1 MRLPLIAARSP
12 CVLWRAALGLAAISL
27 GACAAEDAGREPA
40 PAAASWSTL
49 SGQAPLVIAHRG
61 ASGERPEHSE
71 AAYKLALEQGA
82 DVLEPDLQMS
92 ADGVLIVRHDPYL
105 STSTDIADRPE
116 FEDRQAS
123 RFGRQDWWVSDFTA
137 RELQSLNTRQVFDDR
152 SNAFD
157 DQGPVLTFE
166 DFLDFVSGEQILCD
180 CVIAMEPEIKSPA
193 EYAALGLDP
202 LPVLLA
208 LLEERGLNRADAPV
222 VIQSFDPA
230 FLQRL
235 RPQTPLKLAML
246 YAGPAEDGFD
256 ADGLTLPE
264 IAEFAD
270 GVGAFKGV
278 LINPDG
284 SSTGY
289 VEAAHALGLEVHA
302 WTVRDDRTPVT
313 GDTVEAEL
321 AALYRLGVDAVFTD
335 HPATAVAVRASL
347 R

>member
-1 MRLPLIAARSP
+1 MRLSLIAA
-12 CVLWRAALGLAAISL
+12 LWISAFSL

-40 PAAASWSTL
+40 PAAASWPTL
-49 SGQAPLVIAHRG
+49 SGEAPLVIAHRG

-116 FEDRQAS
+116 FADRRQA
-123 RFGRQDWWVSDFTA
+123 RFGREDWWVSDFTA
-137 RELQSLNTRQVFDDR
+137 AELQSLNTRQVFDDR
-152 SNAFD
+152 SDAFD
-157 DQGPVLTFE
+157 DQYNVLTFE
-166 DFLDFVSGEQILCD
+166 DFLDFISGEQILCG
-180 CVIAMEPEIKSPA
+180 CVIAIEPEIKSPA
-193 EYAALGLDP
+193 EYTAMGLDP

-208 LLEERGLNRADAPV
+208 MLEERGLNREGAPV
-222 VIQSFDPA
+222 VIQSFEPA

-235 RPQTPLKLAML
+235 RPQTPLPLAML

-256 ADGLTLPE
+256 ADGLTLNE

-270 GVGAFKGV
+270 GIGAFKGV
-278 LINPDG
+278 LINPDA

-289 VEAAHALGLEVHA
+289 VEAAHALGLEVHT
-302 WTVRDDRTPVT
+302 WTVRDDRTPIT

-335 HPATAVAVRASL
+335 HPATAVAVRDSL
-347 R
+347 Q

>member
-1 MRLPLIAARSP
+1 MRLPLIAARS
-12 CVLWRAALGLAAISL
+12 LLALCIGAFCL

-49 SGQAPLVIAHRG
+49 SGEAPLVIAHRG

-71 AAYKLALEQGA
+71 AAFKLALEQGA

-116 FEDRQAS
+116 FADRQQA
-123 RFGRQDWWVSDFTA
+123 RFGREDWWISDFTA
-137 RELQSLNTRQVFDDR
+137 QELQSLNTRQVFDDR
-152 SNAFD
+152 SDEFN
-157 DQGPVLTFE
+157 DQYSVLTFE
-166 DFLDFVSGEQILCD
+166 GFLDFISGEQILCD
-180 CVIAMEPEIKSPA
+180 CVIAMEPEIKSPT

-208 LLEERGLNRADAPV
+208 MLEERGLNREGAPV

-235 RPQTPLKLAML
+235 RPQTPLGLAML

-256 ADGLTLPE
+256 ADGLTLNE

-289 VEAAHALGLEVHA
+289 VEAAHALGLEVHT
-302 WTVRDDRTPVT
+302 WTVRADRTPIT

-335 HPATAVAVRASL
+335 HPATAVAVRDSL
-347 R
+347 Q